1 MSAQHKRSLP
11 KPKPFLWQRHGQVV
25 KEKAV
30 RSRAIYWIFGFL
42 GVILIVLSGYLYRML
57 TSGVWI
63 DQQRL
68 TLVVGREG
76 ESLAVVSVPP
86 KGPVLVLY
94 LDPRVMVDTIHGY
107 GEYKVGSLMQLGKI
121 EKLGTSLMTGSL
133 QQTLAL
139 KIHDVVLQSVPD
151 QSKLDLVFL
160 KSLVRPMA
168 LSVIGHPLS
177 ITDVYRYFKTLAQL
191 RSDQIMVVPVHESRL
206 SYTKTLPDDSVVY
219 ILDKERLDGYL
230 QNQMKEHFLG
240 EEEYGMA
247 IVNTTPH
254 SGLAASLSRILL
266 NNGMDVVSVGENQD
280 HLTQS
285 KIIVANQADLTSQSV
300 LFLSSLLQL
309 SPEVGEL
316 SDYRARVVIM
326 LGEDYFSY
334 LSQKP

>member
-1 MSAQHKRSLP
+1 MPAHHKRSLP
-11 KPKPFLWQRHGQVV
+11 EPKPFLWQRHGQVV
-25 KEKAV
+25 KEKST
-30 RSRAIYWIFGFL
+30 RSRFIYWVVGVL
-42 GVILIVLSGYLYRML
+42 GAILIILSGYLYRMF

-86 KGPVLVLY
+86 KGPILVLY

-107 GEYKVGSLMQLGKI
+107 GEYKIGSLLQLGKI
-121 EKLGTSLMTGSL
+121 EKMGTALMTGSL

-139 KIHDVVLQSVPD
+139 KIHDVVFQSIPNHS
-151 QSKLDLVFL
+151 QFDLAFL

-191 RSDQIMVVPVHESRL
+191 RSDQVIVVPLHESRL
-206 SYTKTLPDDSVVY
+206 SYTKTLPDGSVVY
-219 ILDKERLDGYL
+219 VLDKERLDGYV
-230 QNQMKEHFLG
+230 QNQMKAHFLG
-240 EEEYGMA
+240 EEEYGVA

-254 SGLAASLSRILL
+254 TGLAASLSRILL

-285 KIIVANQADLTSQSV
+285 KIVVANQADL
-300 LFLSSLLQL
+300 SSLSVQFLQSLLPL
-309 SPEVGEL
+309 SPEVGDL
-316 SDYRARVVIM
+316 SGYRAKIVVM